1 MAKTLF
7 FYYFCFPFLL
17 NNMKKNEIVKID
29 VEAVLKKRAPNTYV
43 PRFVINYL
51 KKIAHQE
58 EFNLFFEQNPEV
70 RNLDFIEAGMKYME
84 IETEV
89 IGRENLP
96 PKEGKYIFA
105 CNHPLG
111 GLDGMTIGYHI
122 GRHYGGKVK
131 FFSNDLLIHLHPMRD
146 MFVPVNKFGAQSKES
161 AEMMHELYSSD
172 NHLVT
177 YPSGM
182 CSRKVKGVI
191 TDLEWK
197 KNFIT
202 KAIQYQRD
210 VIPVFFEGR
219 NSDFFYNLANLRK
232 FLGIKFNIEMM
243 FLADEMF
250 KQKGKKYR
258 IVIGERI
265 PWETFDKSKTQNEW
279 AAWVKELAYDLQ
291 KRLKV

>member
-1 MAKTLF
+1 MEKQD
-7 FYYFCFPFLL
+7 
-17 NNMKKNEIVKID
+17 IVRID
-29 VEAVLKKRAPNTYV
+29 VEAVLKKRAPNTWV
-43 PRFVINYL
+43 PRFIINFL
-51 KKIAHQE
+51 KRIVHQD
-58 EFNLFFEQNPEV
+58 EFNYFFENYPDV
-70 RNLDFIEAGMKYME
+70 RNLDFIEQGLEYMK

-89 IGRENLP
+89 IGKENLP

-122 GRHYGGKVK
+122 GRHYDGKVM

-146 MFVPVNKFGAQSKES
+146 MFVPVNKFGAQSKEG

-172 NHLVT
+172 KHLVT

-182 CSRKVKGVI
+182 CSRKVKGEIV
-191 TDLEWK
+191 DLEWK

-202 KAIQYQRD
+202 KAIQYKRD
-210 VIPVFFEGR
+210 VIPVYFEGR
-219 NSDFFYNLANLRK
+219 NSNFFYNLANLRK

-250 KQKGKKYR
+250 KQRGKKYR
-258 IVIGERI
+258 IVIGEKI
-265 PWETFDKSKTQNEW
+265 PWETFDKSKSQVAW
-279 AAWVKELAYDLQ
+279 AAWVKEITYGLRDKLQ
-291 KRLKV
+291 PK